1 MAQKQGYLTYDW
13 KIDGKDALFAVDLE
27 LYASAPDKIC
37 DTLVFIF
44 LTNKD
49 GKPLSDFDRRKI
61 DFFESKC
68 VKKTGV
74 HFAGYIEIAEAR
86 QYYAY
91 TRGKDFTALRELAE
105 KERYFKIRIAKKHEP
120 SWKTYF
126 NLLYPDAAK
135 YQTVLNDDQIKTL
148 YANGD
153 SEAPRRLN
161 LHMFFRNEI
170 LMMQFAQ
177 EALSDG
183 YAIDESEIRYENKL
197 PYGVTVRRICSL
209 KKRNVDALTVHTIRL
224 AERFGGQLLFW
235 DCPIAPKDQM

>member
-1 MAQKQGYLTYDW
+1 MIHKQGYLTYEW
-13 KIDGKDALFAVDLE
+13 KVDGKDALFAVDTG
-27 LYASAPDKIC
+27 LYSSAPDKFR

-44 LTNKD
+44 LENKN
-49 GKPLSDFDRRKI
+49 GSALSDIERRSI
-61 DFFESKC
+61 DFFEAKC

-74 HFAGYIEIAEAR
+74 HFAGFIEIASAR

-91 TRGKDFTALRELAE
+91 VRGKDCSALRAVVE
-105 KERYFKIRIAKKHEP
+105 KERYLKARMAKKLEP

-126 NLLYPDAAK
+126 HLLYPDAAK
-135 YQTVLNDDQIKTL
+135 YQTVLNTEQIETL

-161 LHMFFRNEI
+161 MHMFFQNEI

-177 EALSDG
+177 EALNDG
-183 YAIDESEIRYENKL
+183 YAIGDSEIRYENKL
-197 PYGVTVRRICSL
+197 PYGITVRRICSL

-224 AERFGGQLLFW
+224 AERFGGQMLFW

>member
-1 MAQKQGYLTYDW
+1 MTQKQGYLTYDW
-13 KIDGKDALFAVDLE
+13 KIDGKDALFAVDPE
-27 LYASAPDKIC
+27 LYASAPDKFC

-44 LTNKD
+44 LANKE
-49 GKPLSDFDRRKI
+49 GKPLSAAERMRI
-61 DFFESKC
+61 DLFEAKC
-68 VKKTGV
+68 VKKTAV
-74 HFAGYIEIAEAR
+74 HFAGFIEIAGAR

-91 TRGKDFTALRELAE
+91 IERKKYAALREIAE
-105 KERYFKIRIAKKHEP
+105 KEKHLKIRIAKKHEP

-126 NLLYPDAAK
+126 KLLYPDAAK
-135 YQTVLNDDQIKTL
+135 YQTVLNAEQIETL

-161 LHMFFRNEI
+161 LHMFFQNEI

-177 EALSDG
+177 EALNDG

-197 PYGVTVRRICSL
+197 PYGITVRRICGL
-209 KKRNVDALTVHTIRL
+209 NKRSVDALTVHTIRL
-224 AERFGGQLLFW
+224 AEHFGGQLLFW